1 MTGPST
7 NPATLLTALKSGS
20 LADFAAKTPF
30 WKGMKLGVQ
39 GEPCP
44 HLYIVASGQVLLRR
58 RNSQGEDSALYL
70 LGPGDL
76 FGEGS
81 LLPRGE
87 WIFSAQA
94 VTDGTAYLIRT
105 AQLPHLAQYH
115 PEITAHVIRLLASR
129 LQQAHERGDLVTKQG
144 ARERLL
150 GLLALMAEYQ
160 GEPRGEEVWISL
172 TVTQEQLGEMIGLA
186 RETVAR
192 TISGLEHEGVVR
204 HVRRRGFWL
213 RLANLGVAGVLLSL
227 PTLTGVAEAVL
238 AGG

>member
-1 MTGPST
+1 MAGQSS
-7 NPATLLTALKSGS
+7 NSSTLLSVLKSGS
-20 LADFAAKTPF
+20 LTDIAARMAF
-30 WKGMKLGVQ
+30 WKGLQLGVQ

-44 HLYIVASGQVLLRR
+44 HLYIVATGQVLLRR
-58 RNSQGEDSALYL
+58 RNSRGEECALYL

-81 LLPRGE
+81 LLPGGE

-94 VTDGTAYLIRT
+94 VTDGMAYTLRA

-115 PEITAHVIRLLASR
+115 PEITAHLVRLLASR

-150 GLLALMAEYQ
+150 GLLALMAEYH
-160 GEPRGEEVWISL
+160 GEPRGEEVWVSL

-192 TISGLEHEGVVR
+192 TISGLESEGVVR

-213 RLANLGVAGVLLSL
+213 RIANLGLAGVLLSL
-227 PTLTGVAEAVL
+227 PTLTGMAEALL
-238 AGG
+238 AGS